1 VIISYPEN
9 RRTDHDAPGRM
20 SAPRWRRAVLPA
32 PLRTSPRAGAVF
44 FVLALLLLVPPEG
57 LAASAAAGSPPEGLP
72 DAATLLRD
80 VEARQN
86 QLDKAREDYTFRATQ
101 TTRYLDKSGNPKK
114 VETEED
120 EVFFVKGHRVEKLV
134 SKNGKP
140 LSPDRAKAEMEKVQK
155 EVAKDVQEGARHPG
169 NDDITVA
176 RLLAIVAFS
185 HPRRVSLNGRDTIAF
200 DFAGDPHAKTHSR
213 SEAALKK
220 VSGVIWIDEAD
231 HEVSRMSAT
240 LDDNYRVGLGLL
252 ASVAKGSNITF
263 DQALIHNEAWLP
275 TSIELHLQ
283 AKAFLVAGIRAEV
296 SVRFDDYRKFQASAE
311 QQPGVTVISK

>member
-1 VIISYPEN
+1 MRIGYAKGLIA
-9 RRTDHDAPGRM
+9 DHDTRRGVPAPN
-20 SAPRWRRAVLPA
+20 WRRALLPA
-32 PLRTSPRAGAVF
+32 LRRPGPSF
-44 FVLALLLLVPPEG
+44 FVLALLLAAPPEG
-57 LAASAAAGSPPEGLP
+57 VAASAASSPPARLP

-80 VEARQN
+80 VEARQK

-101 TTRYLDKSGNPKK
+101 TTRYFDKSGNQKK

-120 EVFFVKGHRVEKLV
+120 EVFFVKGHEVEKLV
-134 SKNGKP
+134 GKNGKP
-140 LSPDRAKAEMEKVQK
+140 LSPDREKAEMERVQK
-155 EVAKDVQEGARHPG
+155 EVEKDMREGEGHPG
-169 NDDITVA
+169 NDQITVA

-200 DFAGDPHAKTHSR
+200 DFAGDPRAKTHSR

-220 VSGVIWIDEAD
+220 VSGVIWIDEGD

-263 DQALIHNEAWLP
+263 NQALIHNEAWLP

-283 AKAFLVAGIRAEV
+283 AKAFLVAGIRVEIN
-296 SVRFDDYRKFQASAE
+296 VRFDDYRKFQARAE
-311 QQPGVTVISK
+311 QQPGVTIISK